1 MMMPDDLIRA
11 LERLPHGSGFRF
23 VDRLLELVPGVS
35 GRAEY
40 TLKGDEPF
48 LSGHFPN
55 NPLMPGVIL
64 VESVAQ
70 LSGIVVQ
77 GGAKHCRFNELRL
90 TAIQNAKILGSLHP
104 GQTMLLEAQ
113 IEGVLGGLI
122 QASGSVEIEGESILR
137 TRLTL
142 SGSPNALHV
151 ANS

>member
-1 MMMPDDLIRA
+1 MMSDDLTRA

-48 LSGHFPN
+48 LVGHFPN

-70 LSGIVVQ
+70 LSGIIVQ
-77 GGAKHCRFNELRL
+77 GGGQHCRFNDLRL
-90 TAIQNAKILGSLHP
+90 TAIQNAKILGSLYP
-104 GQTMLLEAQ
+104 GQTMSLDAQ

-122 QASGSVEIEGESILR
+122 QASGSVEIDGKSILR

-142 SGSPNALHV
+142 SGTPEALYV